1 MNKNFDKYIIPGRVT
16 VLDALLK
23 LNALSSDIQT
33 LFVLDDDERLV
44 GTVTDGDVRRG
55 LIAGAQMSDCV
66 TAITFKS
73 FFAFTEENYSIRAIK
88 AARQKKLDL
97 VPFLD
102 ADGRILKIFNLK
114 DNHSALPVDA
124 VIMAGGR
131 GQRLAPLTDSVPKPM
146 LPLGTKPIIEH
157 NVDRLLQFG
166 MDNICITV
174 RYLGEQI
181 KDYFGD
187 GVSKNASI
195 SYFDETLPLGT
206 IGAVGQLTHFANDT
220 VLVMNSDLFTNID
233 FEEFYL
239 HFVES
244 GSDMAVASIPYNVS
258 VPYAVLE
265 VENEQIVSLKEKPTY
280 TYYSNAGLYLM
291 KKEVI
296 AKIPDN
302 QPFDAPDLIEL
313 VANSGGKVTTFPI
326 VGYWI
331 DIGKHEDYAKAKD
344 FIKYLK
350 Q

>member
-1 MNKNFDKYIIPGRVT
+1 MKNYSKYVIPSSAT
-16 VLDALLK
+16 IYDALLR
-23 LNALSSDIQT
+23 LNELSSDIRT
-33 LFVLDDDERLV
+33 LLVLDADGRMI

-55 LIAGAQMSDCV
+55 LIAGNQLSDSL
-66 TAITFKS
+66 TAIS
-73 FFAFTEENYSIRAIK
+73 FDDFFSFNAENYSIQTIK
-88 AARQKKLDL
+88 AARAKKLDL

-102 ADGRILKIFNLK
+102 ANGRIVKLFNLK

-131 GQRLAPLTDSVPKPM
+131 GIRLAPLTDNVPKPM
-146 LPLGTKPIIEH
+146 LPLGNKPIIEH

-166 MDNICITV
+166 IENICITV

-181 KDYFGD
+181 ISHFGN
-187 GVSKNASI
+187 GTEKGANI
-195 SYFDETLPLGT
+195 SYYEENLPLGT
-206 IGAVGQLTHFANDT
+206 IGSVGQLPEFKNDT

-244 GSDMAVASIPYNVS
+244 DSDMAVASIPYNVS

-265 VENEQIVSLKEKPTY
+265 VENEQIVALKEKPTY
-280 TYYSNAGLYLM
+280 TYYSNAGVYLM
-291 KKEVI
+291 KKSVVD
-296 AKIPDN
+296 KIPKD

-313 VANSGGKVTTFPI
+313 VAKNGGKVTTFPI
-326 VGYWI
+326 MGYWI

>member
-1 MNKNFDKYIIPGRVT
+1 MKNYAKYVISASASIY
-16 VLDALLK
+16 DALIR
-23 LNALSSDIQT
+23 LNELSSDIRT
-33 LFVLDDDERLV
+33 LLVLDADGRMI

-55 LIAGAQMSDCV
+55 LIAGNQLTDSLM
-66 TAITFKS
+66 AIS
-73 FFAFTEENYSIRAIK
+73 FGEFFSFNAENYSIQTIK
-88 AARQKKLDL
+88 AARARKLDL

-102 ADGRILKIFNLK
+102 ADGRIVKLFNLK

-131 GQRLAPLTDSVPKPM
+131 GIRLAPLTDNVPKPM
-146 LPLGTKPIIEH
+146 LPLGSKPIIEH

-166 MDNICITV
+166 IENICITV

-181 KDYFGD
+181 ISHFGN
-187 GVSKNASI
+187 GTEKGANI
-195 SYFDETLPLGT
+195 SYYEENLPLGT
-206 IGAVGQLTHFANDT
+206 IGAVGQLPEFKNDT

-244 GSDMAVASIPYNVS
+244 DSDMAVASIPYNVS

-265 VENEQIVSLKEKPTY
+265 VENEQIVALKEKPTY

-291 KKEVI
+291 KKSVVDR
-296 AKIPDN
+296 IPKDR
-302 QPFDAPDLIEL
+302 PFDAPDLIEM

-331 DIGKHEDYAKAKD
+331 DIGKHEDYAKAKE

>member
-1 MNKNFDKYIIPGRVT
+1 MKNYAKYVIPSSAT
-16 VLDALLK
+16 IYDALLR
-23 LNALSSDIQT
+23 LNELSYDIRT
-33 LFVLDDDERLV
+33 LLVLDTDERMV

-55 LIAGAQMSDCV
+55 LIAGNQLSDSL
-66 TAITFKS
+66 TAIS
-73 FFAFTEENYSIRAIK
+73 FGDFFSFNTENYSIQTIK
-88 AARQKKLDL
+88 AARAKKLDL

-102 ADGRILKIFNLK
+102 ADGRIVKLFNLK

-131 GQRLAPLTDSVPKPM
+131 GIRLAPLTDNVPKPM
-146 LPLGTKPIIEH
+146 LPLGSKPIIEH

-166 MDNICITV
+166 IENICITV

-181 KDYFGD
+181 ISHFGD
-187 GVSKNASI
+187 GVEKGANI
-195 SYFDETLPLGT
+195 SYYEENQPLGT
-206 IGAVGQLTHFANDT
+206 IGAVAQLPEFKNDT

-244 GSDMAVASIPYNVS
+244 DSDMAVASIPYNVS

-265 VENEQIVSLKEKPTY
+265 VENEQIVALKEKPTY
-280 TYYSNAGLYLM
+280 TYYSNAGLYLL
-291 KKEVI
+291 KKSIVDR
-296 AKIPDN
+296 IPKD

-313 VANSGGKVTTFPI
+313 VAKGGGKVTTFPI

>member
-1 MNKNFDKYIIPGRVT
+1 MKNYSKYEIPSSAT
-16 VLDALLK
+16 IYDALIR
-23 LNALSSDIQT
+23 LNELSSDIRT
-33 LFVLDDDERLV
+33 LLVLDAEGRMV
-44 GTVTDGDVRRG
+44 GTVTVGDVRRG
-55 LIAGAQMSDCV
+55 LIAGNQLTESLSKIYFDG
-66 TAITFKS
+66 FFS
-73 FFAFTEENYSIRAIK
+73 FNDDNYSIQTIK
-88 AARQKKLDL
+88 AARAKKLDL

-102 ADGRILKIFNLK
+102 SEGRIAKLFNLK

-131 GQRLAPLTDSVPKPM
+131 GIRLAPLTDNIPKPM
-146 LPLGTKPIIEH
+146 LPLGSKPIIEH
-157 NVDRLLQFG
+157 NIDRLLQFG
-166 MDNICITV
+166 IENICITV

-181 KDYFGD
+181 ISHFGN
-187 GVSKNASI
+187 GAAKSANI
-195 SYFDETLPLGT
+195 SYFEENLPLGT
-206 IGAVGQLTHFANDT
+206 IGAVSQLPDFKNDT

-233 FEEFYL
+233 LEEFYL

-244 GSDMAVASIPYNVS
+244 GSDMAVASVPYNVS

-265 VENEQIVSLKEKPTY
+265 IENEQIVALKEKPTY

-291 KKEVI
+291 KKSIVDS
-296 AKIPDN
+296 IPKDR
-302 QPFDAPDLIEL
+302 PFDAPDLIEL
-313 VANSGGKVTTFPI
+313 VANNGGRVTTFPI

>member
-1 MNKNFDKYIIPGRVT
+1 MKNYAKYVISASATIYE
-16 VLDALLK
+16 ALIR
-23 LNALSSDIQT
+23 LNELSSDIRT
-33 LFVLDDDERLV
+33 LLVLDADGRMI

-55 LIAGAQMSDCV
+55 LIAGKQLSDSL
-66 TAITFKS
+66 TAIS
-73 FFAFTEENYSIRAIK
+73 FGEYFSFNAENYSIQTIK
-88 AARQKKLDL
+88 AARARKLDL

-102 ADGRILKIFNLK
+102 ADGRIVKLFNLK

-131 GQRLAPLTDSVPKPM
+131 GIRLAPLTDNVPKPM
-146 LPLGTKPIIEH
+146 LPLGSKPIIEH

-166 MDNICITV
+166 IENICITV

-181 KDYFGD
+181 ILHFGN
-187 GVSKNASI
+187 GTEKGANI
-195 SYFDETLPLGT
+195 SYYEENLPLGT
-206 IGAVGQLTHFANDT
+206 IGAVGQLPEFKNDT

-244 GSDMAVASIPYNVS
+244 DSDMAVASIPYNVS

-265 VENEQIVSLKEKPTY
+265 VDNEQIVGLKEKPTY

-291 KKEVI
+291 KKSVVDR
-296 AKIPDN
+296 IPKDRS
-302 QPFDAPDLIEL
+302 FDAPDLIEM
-313 VANSGGKVTTFPI
+313 VTNSGGKVTTFPI

>member
-1 MNKNFDKYIIPGRVT
+1 MNKNFEKYIIPGCVT

-33 LFVLDDDERLV
+33 LFVLDEEERLI

-55 LIAGAQMSDCV
+55 LIAGAQMTDSV
-66 TAITFKS
+66 TAITFKR
-73 FFAFTEENYSIRAIK
+73 FFAFNQANYSIRAIK
-88 AARQKKLDL
+88 AARQKRLDL

-102 ADGRILKIFNLK
+102 EEGRIQKIFNLK

-131 GQRLAPLTDSVPKPM
+131 GIRLAPLTDSVPKPM
-146 LPLGTKPIIEH
+146 LPLGPKPIIEH
-157 NVDRLLQFG
+157 NIDRLVQFG
-166 MDNICITV
+166 MENICITV
-174 RYLGEQI
+174 RYLGNQI
-181 KDYFGD
+181 ISHFGN
-187 GVSKNASI
+187 GAQKGANI
-195 SYFDETLPLGT
+195 SYYEENMPLGT
-206 IGAVGQLTHFANDT
+206 IGAVGQLPGFANDT

-265 VENEQIVSLKEKPTY
+265 VENEQIVSLREKPTY

-296 AKIPDN
+296 ERIPKDR
-302 QPFDAPDLIEL
+302 QFDAPDLIEL